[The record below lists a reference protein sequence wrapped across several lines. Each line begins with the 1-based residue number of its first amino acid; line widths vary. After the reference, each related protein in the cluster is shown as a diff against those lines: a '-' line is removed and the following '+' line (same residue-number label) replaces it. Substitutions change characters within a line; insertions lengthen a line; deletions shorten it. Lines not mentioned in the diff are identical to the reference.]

1 MKLEMTKGYQMVK
14 SELVM
19 KTTWSPELKLSQ
31 KKKKEKEKRKCVSG
45 IITIKPHRHDDSKGI
60 VLDFII
66 MAVLDKNN
74 DIYK

>member
-1 MKLEMTKGYQMVK
+1 MVMKVK
-14 SELVM
+14 SDKLWKPHEALN
-19 KTTWSPELKLSQ
+19 WS
-31 KKKKEKEKRKCVSG
+31 KKKNNKKKCVSG
-45 IITIKPHRHDDSKGI
+45 IITIKPHRHDDSNGI

>member
-1 MKLEMTKGYQMVK
+1 MF
-14 SELVM
+14 
-19 KTTWSPELKLSQ
+19 WQ
-31 KKKKEKEKRKCVSG
+31 KKKMPG

-74 DIYK
+74 DNL

>member
-1 MKLEMTKGYQMVK
+1 MIF
-14 SELVM
+14 S
-19 KTTWSPELKLSQ
+19 
-31 KKKKEKEKRKCVSG
+31 KKKKKKVSG

>member
-1 MKLEMTKGYQMVK
+1 MKLEMTGTSDGYECK
-14 SELVM
+14 IREGM
-19 KTTWSPELKLSQ
+19 KTTQNLELMISP
-31 KKKKEKEKRKCVSG
+31 KKKVSG